1 MAQRHW
7 LDPIARQLLRAT
19 GQLPLQ
25 KRYIDHTQGKSSEID
40 HQLNALKQKA
50 SKNKLDI
57 STKVDV
63 NRATASDWRQ
73 LPGCTDDMV
82 ELLLRLQQ
90 GGVQLSN
97 CEDLFQLLELPRNL
111 AKQWTPC
118 LIFRWY
124 GDSPPLERSPLID
137 INYTDI
143 NTLKRKLNWS
153 HKRLNNLMKERQKR
167 PFKNL
172 ADLQERLIL
181 PPVVIENL
189 IGVVRFGQKSVGPLL
204 PPSS

>member
-25 KRYIDHTQGKSSEID
+25 KSHLDHTQSKSNEIE
-40 HQLNALKQKA
+40 HELNTLKQKI
-50 SKNKLDI
+50 SKNKLYA

-73 LPGCTDDMV
+73 LPGCTEDMV
-82 ELLLRLQQ
+82 ELLLKLQQ

-97 CEDLFQLLELPRNL
+97 CEDLFNLLELPRSL
-111 AKQWTPC
+111 AKQWIPC
-118 LIFRWY
+118 LVFRWY
-124 GDSPPLERSPLID
+124 GDSPSLGRSPLID
-137 INYTDI
+137 INSTDI

-153 HKRLNNLMKERQKR
+153 PKRLNNLMRERQKQ

-189 IGVVRFGQKSVGPLL
+189 IGVVRFGPKSVGPLL